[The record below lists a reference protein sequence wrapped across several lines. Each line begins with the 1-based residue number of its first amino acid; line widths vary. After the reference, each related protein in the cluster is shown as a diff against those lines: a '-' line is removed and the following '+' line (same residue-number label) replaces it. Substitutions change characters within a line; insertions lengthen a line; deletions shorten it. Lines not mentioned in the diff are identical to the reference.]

1 MWPAMNGSQ
10 QTVAAGEPCAGNIPW
25 RQVVA
30 ILATAVA
37 LGLVYNVASPLGVRA
52 PKPESQAANPLVKSN
67 TPALPLTA
75 SIPTNSATAPAT
87 PVALAANPS
96 ASTLRWVEVKSL
108 LAAGHV
114 VLVDARAT
122 AAYEIEHI
130 PGAVS
135 LPVSSAPAEFLA
147 FATKYPKDIAIIVYC
162 KSDQCDESHE
172 LAETLR
178 RDLGFTNVKE
188 MPGGFAEYRV
198 AEGKP
203 APSDAK

>member
-1 MWPAMNGSQ
+1 MLPAMNGNQ

-30 ILATAVA
+30 ILAAAVA
-37 LGLVYNVASPLGVRA
+37 LGLIYNVASPLGVRA
-52 PKPESQAANPLVKSN
+52 PKQSQAAGSPLNSN
-67 TPALPLTA
+67 THALPLA
-75 SIPTNSATAPAT
+75 ALIVTNSASAQAT

-96 ASTLRWVEVKSL
+96 ASSLRWVEVKPL
-108 LAAGHV
+108 LAASQI

-135 LPVSSAPAEFLA
+135 LPVNSAPAEFLA
-147 FATKYPKDIAIIVYC
+147 FATKYPKDTAIVTYC
-162 KSDQCDESHE
+162 GSDNCDLSQE
-172 LAETLR
+172 LAEKLR

-188 MPGGFAEYRV
+188 MLGGIAEYRL

-203 APSDAK
+203 NPSGQK

>member
-1 MWPAMNGSQ
+1 MLPAMNGSQ
-10 QTVAAGEPCAGNIPW
+10 QTVAAGEPCAGNLAW

-30 ILATAVA
+30 ILAAAVA
-37 LGLVYNVASPLGVRA
+37 LGLIYNVASPLGVRA
-52 PKPESQAANPLVKSN
+52 PKPERQTAGSPVNSNAQAQLAAPI
-67 TPALPLTA
+67 T
-75 SIPTNSATAPAT
+75 TNSESAPAT

-96 ASTLRWVEVKSL
+96 ASTLRWVEVKPL
-108 LAAGHV
+108 LAAGQI

-147 FATKYPKDIAIIVYC
+147 FATKYPKDTAIVTYC
-162 KSDQCDESHE
+162 GSDNCDLSQE
-172 LAETLR
+172 LAEKLR

-188 MPGGFAEYRV
+188 MPGGIAEWRV

-203 APSDAK
+203 NPSGPK